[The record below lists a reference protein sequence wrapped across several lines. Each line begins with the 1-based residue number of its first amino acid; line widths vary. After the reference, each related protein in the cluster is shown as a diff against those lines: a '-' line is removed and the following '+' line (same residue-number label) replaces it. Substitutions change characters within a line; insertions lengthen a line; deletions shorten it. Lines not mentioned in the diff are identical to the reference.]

1 MPQHEPLQRRVEI
14 RFYEELNDFL
24 PDNRRRRSFEHHFTG
39 TPTIKDLIESLG
51 VPHTEID
58 LILVGDEPVS
68 FSHRIEGG
76 ERIAVF
82 PVFERFDISPAN
94 RLRPRPLRRTRFVLD
109 VHLGKLARLL
119 RLAGLDCYYRND
131 LEDVE
136 VIAIST
142 AQKRIILSRD
152 LELLKNGRVTH
163 GYWVRATDPP
173 AQLREIVAAFEL
185 RKSLQ
190 PFSRCMDCN
199 GRLRIADDDQVMD
212 RVPVAVVLSCDGFW
226 QCEECR
232 KVYWK
237 GSHYAQL
244 KRVIDSL

>member
-1 MPQHEPLQRRVEI
+1 MKEHEPRQREVQI

-24 PDNRRRRSFEHHFTG
+24 AHDQRRRSFVHRFTG
-39 TPTIKDLIESLG
+39 TPAVKDVVESLG

-58 LILVGDEPVS
+58 LILVGDEPVA

-82 PVFERFDISPAN
+82 PVFERFDITTAN

-136 VIAIST
+136 IIAIST
-142 AQKRIILSRD
+142 AQKRVILSRD
-152 LELLKNGRVTH
+152 LGLLKNGRVTH
-163 GYWVRATDPP
+163 GYWVRATDAP
-173 AQLREIVAAFEL
+173 AQLREVVESFDL
-185 RKSLQ
+185 RASLQ
-190 PFSRCMDCN
+190 PFTRCMDCN
-199 GRLRIADDDQVMD
+199 GRLRSADDNEVMEL
-212 RVPVAVVLSCDGFW
+212 VPPAVVLSCDGFW
-226 QCEECR
+226 QCADCR
-232 KVYWK
+232 KIYWK
-237 GSHYAQL
+237 GSHYEQL
-244 KRVIDSL
+244 KRVIDAI